1 MRAFLLHSGEEKL
14 RPLLERLTIPHGT
27 GFSPAEEGG
36 HLLIHW
42 GAYHPDRGGADVLQ
56 PVKAV
61 LLAGSRQR
69 AGETLE
75 LHGMVSALGEEEDA
89 GRSRS
94 RRGKPNGETP
104 EEEGGWVHDF
114 LVPVF
119 HLEALTL
126 LYRRPG
132 VFYGDRVPAGV
143 RLPEGLPDR
152 GYEEVSLEQPT
163 YYGSKALREAVKA
176 LYALG
181 LDYGVVRIGVRTGGT
196 LAVRR
201 VEAVPELTPRLAE
214 LFAAAMNK
222 YGTRL
227 EERRGAPR
235 LDVML
240 GADPEFLLLN
250 DRGKVRFAS
259 AFMDKD
265 GPVGCDAIVLPS
277 RRKIYPLA
285 ELRPRPSTE
294 VRELIV
300 QLHRTLQLAAR
311 RITDEELVWV
321 AGGMPVKGFPLGG
334 HIHFSRVDLESR
346 LLRVLDNYLALPLTL
361 IEDGTTGL
369 RRPQYGFLGDFRRQR
384 HGGFEYRVLPSW
396 MVSPTVAKGVL
407 ALAKLSA
414 EHYPQLR
421 QRPLS
426 DLEVAKAY
434 YRGDKARIRPLLPA
448 LWRDLERL
456 PGYAAL
462 EGYLLPLR
470 RLMVQMRP
478 WNERED
484 IRSKWKIRPY
494 S

>member
-14 RPLLERLTIPHGT
+14 RPLLERLTIAHGT
-27 GFSPAEEGG
+27 RLEPAEEGG
-36 HLLIHW
+36 HFIIHW
-42 GAYHPDRGGADVLQ
+42 GAYHPDRGSADVLQ

-61 LLAGSRQR
+61 LLAGSSVR
-69 AGETLE
+69 AGETLA
-75 LHGMVSALGEEEDA
+75 LHGMDSALGEEEAA
-89 GRSRS
+89 GGRS
-94 RRGKPNGETP
+94 RRGKQRGGAAED
-104 EEEGGWVHDF
+104 EGWTHDF

-126 LYRRPG
+126 LHRGPG
-132 VFYGDRVPAGV
+132 VFYGGRVPAGV

-152 GYEEVSLEQPT
+152 GYEEVGLEQPT

-214 LFAAAMNK
+214 LFAGAMNR
-222 YGTRL
+222 YGARL
-227 EERRGAPR
+227 DERRGAPQ

-250 DRGKVRFAS
+250 GRGKVRFAS

-361 IEDGTTGL
+361 IEDGSTGQ

-396 MVSPTVAKGVL
+396 MVSPAVAKGVL
-407 ALAKLSA
+407 ALAKLAA

-426 DLEVAKAY
+426 DPEVAKAY
-434 YRGDKARIRPLLPA
+434 YRGDKSRIRPLLPA

-462 EGYLLPLR
+462 EDYLLPLR
-470 RLMVQMRP
+470 RMMVQMRP

-484 IRSKWKIRPY
+484 IRTKWKIRPY